1 MPRKPCVALTRRS
14 GVAALFLA
22 LAVAAPALAAP
33 IDYIFTGVLTGSF
46 YGGASGDQSVTIIAT
61 GDAAA
66 VTAASTCNNLG
77 SVRVAIPGKMA
88 TVTEPMAIF
97 VDRPARNLG
106 LRRGTCGA
114 PLSPWLVVNNAVVF
128 GSYSLAASLVPG
140 PVVPTPSGLGSVSTT
155 LGVLDVVA
163 NVLSSFEAQGPN
175 PPPSGNAKLSGLAL
189 SSGLLTPAVNGNT
202 FQYTG
207 RVADGVASV
216 TLTPTAADPA
226 ASILV
231 NGAPVASGSASA
243 PIALASGEN
252 RVTIAVTA
260 PDGFATQSYVVNVIR
275 LDPNYQGLWWKSPP
289 GSESG
294 WGINF
299 AHQGDVIF
307 ATWFTYRDDGKPWWL
322 IAELHKVAN
331 GRYTGSIA
339 TVSGPAFNSVPFEP
353 ALVQEALVGTM
364 TVTFTGAADGVL
376 ETNVEGFAQ
385 TKPIT
390 RQVFGLLPVCTWGTQ
405 ADLAPADELPGP
417 VVEGERVGLGH
428 QLHAPGRRH
437 LRHVVHLRR
446 RRQAVVADRG
456 AAQGRRRRIRGHGHA
471 R

>member
-1 MPRKPCVALTRRS
+1 MSRKPCVALTRRS
-14 GVAALFLA
+14 CVAALFLA

-189 SSGLLTPAVNGNT
+189 SSGLLTPAVNGNN
-202 FQYTG
+202 
-207 RVADGVASV
+207 V
-216 TLTPTAADPA
+216 
-226 ASILV
+226 
-231 NGAPVASGSASA
+231 PV
-243 PIALASGEN
+243 
-252 RVTIAVTA
+252 
-260 PDGFATQSYVVNVIR
+260 
-275 LDPNYQGLWWKSPP
+275 
-289 GSESG
+289 
-294 WGINF
+294 
-299 AHQGDVIF
+299 H
-307 ATWFTYRDDGKPWWL
+307 
-322 IAELHKVAN
+322 
-331 GRYTGSIA
+331 
-339 TVSGPAFNSVPFEP
+339 GP
-353 ALVQEALVGTM
+353 
-364 TVTFTGAADGVL
+364 
-376 ETNVEGFAQ
+376 
-385 TKPIT
+385 
-390 RQVFGLLPVCTWGTQ
+390 
-405 ADLAPADELPGP
+405 
-417 VVEGERVGLGH
+417 
-428 QLHAPGRRH
+428 
-437 LRHVVHLRR
+437 RR
-446 RRQAVVADRG
+446 RRRRLGHADADRG
-456 AAQGRRRRIRGHGHA
+456 RSGRVDPGERRARGERQRVGPDRARVRREPGHHRGHRAGRVRHAELRRQRDPPGPQLPGTVVEHTRGVGIWVGHQFRPSRRHYLRLPGSPMSTA
-471 R
+471 PVSHGG